1 MLLVPVLLRP
11 RKFNYKNIFKRRSVR
26 KQKTAKLRYG
36 QYAVQ
41 ILKPLR
47 LNSKQIFRYK
57 LFLKKAVRKV
67 DKTGRRAWFNI
78 FPYLPLSKKVA
89 GSRMGKGKGK
99 LAGWASDLPSGINIL
114 ELKNLRSGRATYYC
128 RQIMHKLPVKSRTI
142 YKYTVQVRL
151 VAGSIGTVRY
161 EAFW

>member
-1 MLLVPVLLRP
+1 MLLRP
-11 RKFNYKNIFKRRSVR
+11 RKFNHKNIFKRRSFR
-26 KQKTAKLRYG
+26 KSSDSKVRYG
-36 QYAVQ
+36 QFAVQ

-99 LAGWASDLPSGINIL
+99 LAGWACDLPSGINII

-128 RQIMHKLPVKSRTI
+128 NQVIHKLPVKSRVI
-142 YKYTVQVRL
+142 YRFVKKARL
-151 VAGSIGTVRY
+151 NAGSAKSVRC
-161 EAFW
+161 ETFW